1 MHNTRN
7 VQLYLQDIL
16 EAIKNIGEY
25 TRGLTYAGYIADKKT
40 VDAVVHNLEIIG
52 EAADNIP
59 NDFTAEHEDI
69 PWQKMVGMRNKMVH
83 EYFGVDQG
91 IIWQTIQVDLPPLRE
106 LLGELIKASTS
117 GPFDSGKELDDHLMS
132 L

>member
-1 MHNTRN
+1 MLSMHNTRN

-16 EAIKNIGEY
+16 EAIKSIGEY
-25 TRGLTYAGYIADKKT
+25 TKGLTYADYTADKKT

-52 EAADNIP
+52 EAANNIS

-69 PWQKMVGMRNKMVH
+69 PWQKMIGMRNKMVH

-91 IIWQTIQVDLPPLRE
+91 IIWQTIQVDLPPLLE
-106 LLGELIKASTS
+106 LLKELIKDTTV
-117 GPFDSGKELDDHLMS
+117 
-132 L
+132 